1 MKIPAD
7 AVIPEPKLT
16 QYLLVPQLRNDKSK
30 FLAKGGF
37 TQANPDDL
45 ELAIRQLIEENEAI
59 EDRTDQFGTFYD
71 VKGRLRGVN
80 GIDLGVVTIWLH
92 QSTESNF
99 RFITLIPD

>member
-92 QSTESNF
+92 QSIESNF

>member
-45 ELAIRQLIEENEAI
+45 ELAVRQLIAENEAI

>member
-1 MKIPAD
+1 VKIPAD
-7 AVIPEPKLT
+7 AVISEPKLT
-16 QYLLVPQLRNDKSK
+16 KYLLVPQLRNDKSK

-59 EDRTDQFGTFYD
+59 EDRTDQFGIFYD

-92 QSTESNF
+92 QSTDASF

>member
-1 MKIPAD
+1 VKIPVD

-30 FLAKGGF
+30 FLAQGGF
-37 TQANPDDL
+37 DCTNSEDL
-45 ELAIRQLIEENEAI
+45 ELAIRRLILENDAV
-59 EDRTDQFGTFYD
+59 EDRTDRFGTFYE

-92 QSTESNF
+92 QSTDSNF